1 MKKNKFE
8 VSQLFVFLFKVIY
21 MPTSE
26 IIPTTEQ
33 CKNCEKTFDV
43 SFDYCPYC
51 GQETADNLT
60 IGVLFSNT
68 IDNYISIDARFF
80 RSFGTLMTKPGVL
93 ARRFVDG
100 KRLKYL
106 HPAQFYLFISV
117 IFFFIFSFTIR
128 KADSEVS
135 EVIKK
140 GMEQEINLDSIPV
153 KQDSLALA
161 EAKKVLKKSQKTIG
175 LTDKEIREIDSVMTA
190 EPEVVS
196 VDIGFKRDELDSLI
210 AVGAPTEQKIKA
222 MGMKEDADAVTRR
235 FYTQMLKF
243 YEQRGGGI
251 LQALYDTI
259 PVAMF
264 LLLPL
269 FAVLLKIFYW
279 KPAVFAHHLVFSF
292 YFFTFI
298 FTTFCTI
305 LLVNKV
311 WEVPSWLEMLI
322 TFSFLIYLMIALRN
336 FYKSSWIG
344 AFFKAGI
351 ISFLYMLIIVPM
363 AAIGIITVAF
373 MLY

>member
-1 MKKNKFE
+1 MKKKKFE

-21 MPTSE
+21 MSTSE

-33 CKNCEKTFDV
+33 CKNCEKTFDA

-140 GMEQEINLDSIPV
+140 GIEQEINMDSIPL

-161 EAKKVLKKSQKTIG
+161 EAKKALKKNQKMIG
-175 LTDKEIREIDSVMTA
+175 LSDIEIKEIDSVIAA

-196 VDIGFKRDELDSLI
+196 LDIGFNRDKLDSLI

-222 MGMKEDADAVTRR
+222 MGMKEDADAFTRR

-269 FAVLLKIFYW
+269 FALLLKIFYW

-305 LLVNKV
+305 LLLNKV
-311 WEVPSWLEMLI
+311 WEVPIWLQVLI
-322 TFSFLIYLMIALRN
+322 CFSFTIYLMIALRN
-336 FYKSSWIG
+336 FYKSSWVG
-344 AFFKAGI
+344 AYFKASI
-351 ISFLYMLIIVPM
+351 ISFLYMLIIVPV
-363 AAIGIITVAF
+363 AAIGIVMVAF

>member
-1 MKKNKFE
+1 M
-8 VSQLFVFLFKVIY
+8 
-21 MPTSE
+21 
-26 IIPTTEQ
+26 PTTEQ
-33 CKNCEKTFDV
+33 CKNCEKTFDS
-43 SFDYCPYC
+43 SFEYCPYC
-51 GQETADNLT
+51 GQEAADNLT

-80 RSFGTLMTKPGVL
+80 RSFGTLMLKPGVL

-106 HPAQFYLFISV
+106 HPAQFYLFVSV

-128 KADSEVS
+128 KADNEVS
-135 EVIKK
+135 EAIKK
-140 GMEQEINLDSIPV
+140 GMEQEITLDSIPI

-175 LTDKEIREIDSVMTA
+175 LTDEEISEIDSVMA
-190 EPEVVS
+190 SDPEIVTL
-196 VDIGFKRDELDSLI
+196 DFGFRREKLDSLI
-210 AVGAPTEQKIKA
+210 AAGAPLVQKTKA
-222 MGMKEDADAVTRR
+222 MGMKEDADAFTRR
-235 FYTQMLKF
+235 FYTQILKF

-264 LLLPL
+264 LLMPL
-269 FAVLLKIFYW
+269 FALLLKVFYW
-279 KPAVFAHHLVFSF
+279 KPAIFAHHLVFSF

-311 WEVPSWLEMLI
+311 WEIPIWLEVLI
-322 TFSFLIYLMIALRN
+322 CFSFVIYLMLALRN
-336 FYKSSWIG
+336 FYRSSWVG

-351 ISFLYMLIIVPM
+351 ISFLYMLFILPM
-363 AAIGIITVAF
+363 AVIGIVMVAF

>member
-1 MKKNKFE
+1 M
-8 VSQLFVFLFKVIY
+8 LFVFLFKVKF

-26 IIPTTEQ
+26 EQTIQQ
-33 CKNCEKTFDV
+33 CKNCEETFDA
-43 SFDYCPYC
+43 SFEYCPYC
-51 GQETADNLT
+51 GQETEDNLT
-60 IGVLFSNT
+60 IGVLCSNN

-161 EAKKVLKKSQKTIG
+161 EAKKVLKRSQKTIG
-175 LTDKEIREIDSVMTA
+175 LTDKEIREIDSVMA
-190 EPEVVS
+190 SEPEVVS
-196 VDIGFKRDELDSLI
+196 VDFGFKRDRLDSLI
-210 AVGAPTEQKIKA
+210 AVGAPIEEKIKA
-222 MGMKEDADAVTRR
+222 MGMKEDADAVTQRV
-235 FYTQMLKF
+235 YTQMLKF

-311 WEVPSWLEMLI
+311 WEVPIGLEVLI
-322 TFSFLIYLMIALRN
+322 CFSFVIYLMIALRN
-336 FYKSSWIG
+336 FYKSSWVG

-351 ISFLYMLIIVPM
+351 ISFLYMLIIVPV
-363 AAIGIITVAF
+363 AAIGIVTVAF